1 MKLLILLLSIFIL
14 TGCKDKV
21 YEVENSI
28 GFSIT
33 EKVSVYDDV
42 YLNDIL
48 KLDDNNIIVLSDNY
62 KIDTGELGSKEY
74 ELLYK
79 IDNKNYLYK
88 YSITVTDN
96 EAPILFSGTNRTVV
110 KGYDKDLCNLITYGD
125 NYTGD
130 LKCVINGDYDLNK
143 VGTYK
148 LVYSISD
155 SSNNTKDINVTL
167 NVVEK
172 MNNSSNY
179 NVTRIPFE
187 DIYKE
192 YKDSNNEIGLD
203 ISEWQGN
210 VDFNKIKES
219 GVSFVI
225 LRIGHQSKDGDPFM
239 DGQYLNNIKKA
250 KEAGLKV
257 GVYLYTIAGTKKEA
271 IDQAN
276 WVINKLDGEKL
287 ELGIAFDWENWQYWN
302 YYKISFHEINEIANT
317 FIDTVN
323 KNGYTG
329 YLYSSK
335 FYLETIWQNKNN
347 YPVWLAHYIDKTDYK
362 GEYKI
367 WQLCNNAVIDG
378 INGFVDVD
386 IMYVDK

>member
-96 EAPILFSGTNRTVV
+96 EDPILFSGTNRTVV

-172 MNNSSNY
+172 MKNSSNY

-225 LRIGHQSKDGDPFM
+225 LRIGQQSKDGDPFM

>member
-225 LRIGHQSKDGDPFM
+225 LRIGQQSKDGDPFM

>member
-96 EAPILFSGTNRTVV
+96 EDPILFSGTNRTVV

-225 LRIGHQSKDGDPFM
+225 LRIGQQSKDGDPFM